1 MNLENCRK
9 TATRTTGDTSIQ
21 RKERA
26 WSSFVKAPNA
36 PCLSE
41 YFVEDALAMSYDF
54 PLQYLSECRNTFSET
69 ADE

>member
-1 MNLENCRK
+1 MNFEICAK
-9 TATRTTGDTSIQ
+9 TAIRTTGDTSIQ

-26 WSSFVKAPNA
+26 WSSFVCAPSA

-41 YFVEDALAMSYDF
+41 YFVEDALAMSYDC
-54 PLQYLSECRNTFSET
+54 PLQSLSECRNTFSET